1 MRILFMRR
9 QLSCI
14 IRFFGVGIVF
24 GLCYNI
30 LNISRFEKDVRLK
43 VLWTKIKEALMSA
56 LSITLIVY
64 VISLLPWFNFSGTE
78 LVTFT
83 IGAVL
88 LILGI
93 GMFNLGADLAMTP
106 MGTHVGAGLSRQRKL
121 MLLLAVCF
129 VLGMLI
135 TIAEPDLQVLANQVK
150 AVMNGTVLIY
160 AVGFGVGAFLVIA
173 ILRIVFR
180 RRLGSILML
189 FYMLLFA
196 LALLLAVG
204 DRLDLLPMAFDSGG
218 VTTGPITV
226 PFIMA
231 LGVGISSVLGN
242 RHSQE
247 NSFGLVALCSI
258 GPILAVLLLGVFS
271 NNNLTYTVPDYIV
284 SNDVFGAF
292 LHTAGHTAKEVAI
305 ALGLIVVFFMI
316 CQFAFLR
323 LPKRQLL
330 RIGIGV
336 LFTYVGLVFFLTG
349 VNVGFMPI
357 GYKLGYQLSQINGWV
372 LVLLSLAMG
381 VLVVLAEPAIH
392 VLNGQVEDITGGYVS
407 KRSMMIG
414 LCVGVGAAIALS
426 VIRIIFDF
434 SLVYYI
440 IPGYFISLA
449 LSLVVPAVYTAIAF
463 DSGGVASGPMT
474 SGFILP
480 FAIGV
485 CVGIQGENAV
495 LRDAFGVVALVAMT
509 PLITIQLL
517 GFKAI
522 VANRVKERRAM
533 KRILDA
539 DDQQIINFM

>member
-1 MRILFMRR
+1 MI
-9 QLSCI
+9 
-14 IRFFGVGIVF
+14 
-24 GLCYNI
+24 
-30 LNISRFEKDVRLK
+30 
-43 VLWTKIKEALMSA
+43 SA
-56 LSITLIVY
+56 LPITAIVY
-64 VISLLPWFNFSGTE
+64 LVSLLPWFNFSSVE
-78 LVTFT
+78 LITFT

-93 GMFNLGADLAMTP
+93 GFFNLGADIAMTP
-106 MGTHVGAGLSRQRKL
+106 MGAHVGAGLSRQRKL
-121 MLLLAVCF
+121 GMLLGVCF

-135 TIAEPDLQVLANQVK
+135 TIAEPDLQVLASQVRT
-150 AVMNGTVLIY
+150 VMNGTVLIY
-160 AVGFGVGAFLVIA
+160 AVGIGVGAFLMVA

-180 RRLGSILML
+180 KSLANILML

-196 LALLLAVG
+196 LALLLATNENTN
-204 DRLDLLPMAFDSGG
+204 LLPMAFDSGG

-231 LGVGISSVLGN
+231 LGVGISSVLSD

-258 GPILAVLLLGVFS
+258 GPILAVLVLGLFAR
-271 NNNLTYTVPDYIV
+271 NDLTYVVPDYAMSKNILG
-284 SNDVFGAF
+284 SFI
-292 LHTAGHTAKEVAI
+292 HTAAHTAKEVAV
-305 ALGLIVVFFMI
+305 ALGLIVMFFTICQIAFLHLPKKRLLKIAVGVFF
-316 CQFAFLR
+316 
-323 LPKRQLL
+323 
-330 RIGIGV
+330 
-336 LFTYVGLVFFLTG
+336 TYIGLVIFLTG

-357 GYKLGYQLSQINGWV
+357 GYKLGYAMGQGNKTL
-372 LVLLSLAMG
+372 LVLLSLVMG

-392 VLNGQVEDITGGYVS
+392 VLNGQVEEITGGS
-407 KRSMMIG
+407 ITKKSMITG
-414 LCVGVGAAIALS
+414 LCIGVGASIALS

-434 SLVYYI
+434 SLVYYV

-449 LSLVVPAVYTAIAF
+449 LSLFVPPMYTAVAF

-485 CVGIQGENAV
+485 CVGIQGESAV

-517 GFKAI
+517 GFRAVVSERI
-522 VANRVKERRAM
+522 QERRAM

-539 DDQQIINFM
+539 DDQQIINFL

>member
-1 MRILFMRR
+1 MRELRSKIL
-9 QLSCI
+9 
-14 IRFFGVGIVF
+14 
-24 GLCYNI
+24 
-30 LNISRFEKDVRLK
+30 
-43 VLWTKIKEALMSA
+43 EALLSA
-56 LSITLIVY
+56 LPITAIVY
-64 VISLLPWFNFSGTE
+64 VMALLPWFSFSGTE
-78 LVTFT
+78 LITFT

-93 GMFNLGADLAMTP
+93 GLFNMGADLAMTP
-106 MGTHVGAGLSRQRKL
+106 MGTHVGSGLSRQKKL
-121 MLLLAVCF
+121 WLLLSVCF

-135 TIAEPDLQVLANQVK
+135 TIAEPDLQVLAGQVS
-150 AVMNGTVLIY
+150 AVMNGTLLIY
-160 AVGFGVGAFLVIA
+160 TVGIGVGAFLLVA

-196 LALLLAVG
+196 LALLLAVNE
-204 DRLDLLPMAFDSGG
+204 RLDLLPMAFDSGG

-231 LGVGISSVLGN
+231 LGVGISAVLGD
-242 RHSQE
+242 RRSQE
-247 NSFGLVALCSI
+247 NSFGLVALCSV
-258 GPILAVLLLGVFS
+258 GPILAVLVLGIFS
-271 NNNLTYTVPDYIV
+271 RGDLSYAVPDYTV
-284 SNDVFGAF
+284 DSNIFGAF
-292 LHTAGHTAKEVAI
+292 LHSLGHTAKEVAI
-305 ALGLIVVFFMI
+305 ALGLIVAFFLL
-316 CQFAFLR
+316 CQIFVLK
-323 LPKRQLL
+323 LPKRQLAK
-330 RIGIGV
+330 IAVGV
-336 LFTYVGLVFFLTG
+336 LFTYVGLVIFLTG

-357 GYKLGYQLSQINGWV
+357 GYKLGNQLSAMPHW
-372 LVLLSLAMG
+372 LLIGLGLLIG

-392 VLNGQVEDITGGYVS
+392 ILTVQVEDVTSGYVT
-407 KRSMMIG
+407 KRSMLIG
-414 LCVGVGAAIALS
+414 LCVGVGLAIALS
-426 VIRIIFDF
+426 VVRIIFDF
-434 SLVYYI
+434 SLTYYI

-449 LSLVVPAVYTAIAF
+449 LSLFVPPVYTAIAF

-480 FAIGV
+480 FAIGL
-485 CVGIQGENAV
+485 CVGIQGESAV

-522 VANRVKERRAM
+522 VSNRIQEKRAM